1 MEIGIGDYST
11 RRRFY
16 ANILKLNNLIMR
28 FVSIPENG
36 ASWREKLIY
45 VIDAESDVGVDLAV
59 EIIDTS
65 LGQLASLNIYN
76 VTSAEIDIAPYL
88 RASVDETPTDGTEGL
103 AWSTAALS
111 IVVRINGVESPK
123 RLFYRAQLDC
133 SQPRILSKLPIR
145 PIVSLDETI
154 RMTIFSPRTVEVRA
168 ILASLAPVNRT
179 YRLVTAGRPV
189 EFTLPLVNMPINQG
203 LRIVVLC
210 DGVQQ
215 ASYDYVITPRDKS
228 ARQLVWYNED
238 GGVES
243 YTFPKSVR
251 LGYSADI
258 AEDQSRVKSRR
269 VMRRLCSAYESA
281 EEIERI
287 VQMIFSQS
295 VYLVTERGCVLQRDI
310 KRCIEFSPQGTLSQL
325 KIDVVEE
332 WRGGEL

>member
-59 EIIDTS
+59 EIVDTS

-111 IVVRINGVESPK
+111 IVVRINGVESPE

-133 SQPRILSKLPIR
+133 SQPQILSKLPIR
-145 PIVSLDETI
+145 PIVSLGETI
-154 RMTIFSPRTVEVRA
+154 RMTIFSPRAVEIRA
-168 ILASLAPVNRT
+168 VFASLAPVNRT

-189 EFTLPLVNMPINQG
+189 EFTLPLVNMSITQG
-203 LRIVVLC
+203 LRITVVC

-215 ASYDYVITPRDKS
+215 ASYDYVITHRDKS
-228 ARQLVWYNED
+228 ARQLVWYNVG

-258 AEDQSRVKSRR
+258 AEGQSRIKSRR

-310 KRCIEFSPQGTLSQL
+310 KRRIEFSPQGTLNQL
-325 KIDVVEE
+325 MIDVVEE

>member
-1 MEIGIGDYST
+1 
-11 RRRFY
+11 
-16 ANILKLNNLIMR
+16 MR

-59 EIIDTS
+59 EIVDTS

-111 IVVRINGVESPK
+111 IVVLINGVESPE
-123 RLFYRAQLDC
+123 RLFYRAHLDC

-145 PIVSLDETI
+145 PIVSLGETI
-154 RMTIFSPRTVEVRA
+154 RMTIFSPRSVEIRA
-168 ILASLAPVNRT
+168 VFASLAPVNRT

-189 EFTLPLVNMPINQG
+189 EFTLPLVNMSITQG
-203 LRIVVLC
+203 LRITVLC

-215 ASYDYVITPRDKS
+215 ASYDYVITHRDKS
-228 ARQLVWYNED
+228 ARQLVWYNVG

-258 AEDQSRVKSRR
+258 AEDQSRIKSRR

-310 KRCIEFSPQGTLSQL
+310 KRRIEFSPQGTLNQL
-325 KIDVVEE
+325 MIDVVEE